1 MKLIEGKYAAAKVF
15 TDNIEESASQ
25 QILALCNQ
33 SFVDGCKIRIMPDV
47 HAGTGCVIGF
57 TADLGNKIIPSIVGV
72 DIGCLD
78 KDTEILTPRG
88 WVKISEYCGD
98 KILVYDKLTDKAFFD
113 LPYAYIKTPCD
124 KFYHFHTLKGLDQM
138 LSPEHKMLLWCGHN
152 QKGYQQEIGLA
163 EEIVHKLRGLKKADN
178 YHVKATFSYEG
189 SSIDISDTMIR
200 ILVMISADGRVHYNE
215 NTNKTYVEM
224 HFKKERKV
232 SRCKQLLESEKL
244 SFKSSVGK
252 DGSTYI
258 WFTLNGEISKSLCM
272 FYGASKNQLAV
283 VIDEIYRWDG
293 TIDEKRNHK
302 SYCSVVKG
310 NADVVQFALAANG
323 IRCGISKIVPK
334 NPKHSPVYVTYETKN
349 EYVGLIPNIDEV
361 QSVDG
366 YKYCFTTSTGFFI
379 IRRNNCISITGNCGM
394 LVAELG
400 KNYIDLK
407 KLDDVIHARIPA
419 GMAVHEKP
427 TLEENFLYNLTCK
440 DFLHNID
447 WIIRSLGTL
456 GGGNHFIELDEDDGD
471 NQYLVIHTGS
481 RNLGKQVAEYYQN
494 VAISNLKGKNKKKE
508 AVDALINQLKAEGRE
523 KEISQKLSELD
534 FKFPDIPNELCYL
547 EGKDREAYLHDMKI
561 CQNFAT
567 MNRLHIMNEILNG
580 VGLQEKIPEIHF
592 FQTVHNYIDMSDN
605 IIRKGSVSAKK
616 GERLIIPL
624 NMKDGSLICIGKG
637 NPDWNCSAPHG
648 AGRMYSRAAAK
659 KAFSIDEFKK
669 QMDGIYSTSVNE
681 DTLDECPMAYKPS
694 QEIIDAISPTVEII
708 NHIKPVY
715 NFKAGE

>member
-1 MKLIEGKYAAAKVF
+1 MKLIDGKYATAKVF

-25 QILALCNQ
+25 QILSLCNQ

-57 TADLGNKIIPSIVGV
+57 TADLGNKVIPSIVGV
-72 DIGCLD
+72 DIGC
-78 KDTEILTPRG
+78 
-88 WVKISEYCGD
+88 
-98 KILVYDKLTDKAFFD
+98 
-113 LPYAYIKTPCD
+113 
-124 KFYHFHTLKGLDQM
+124 
-138 LSPEHKMLLWCGHN
+138 
-152 QKGYQQEIGLA
+152 
-163 EEIVHKLRGLKKADN
+163 
-178 YHVKATFSYEG
+178 
-189 SSIDISDTMIR
+189 
-200 ILVMISADGRVHYNE
+200 
-215 NTNKTYVEM
+215 
-224 HFKKERKV
+224 
-232 SRCKQLLESEKL
+232 
-244 SFKSSVGK
+244 
-252 DGSTYI
+252 
-258 WFTLNGEISKSLCM
+258 
-272 FYGASKNQLAV
+272 
-283 VIDEIYRWDG
+283 
-293 TIDEKRNHK
+293 
-302 SYCSVVKG
+302 
-310 NADVVQFALAANG
+310 
-323 IRCGISKIVPK
+323 
-334 NPKHSPVYVTYETKN
+334 
-349 EYVGLIPNIDEV
+349 
-361 QSVDG
+361 
-366 YKYCFTTSTGFFI
+366 
-379 IRRNNCISITGNCGM
+379 GM

-400 KNYIDLK
+400 KNHIDPK
-407 KLDDVIHARIPA
+407 KLDEVIHGRVPA
-419 GMAVHEKP
+419 GMAVHEEP
-427 TLEENFLYNLTCK
+427 TLEENFLDDLTCK
-440 DFLHNID
+440 DSLHNID
-447 WIIRSLGTL
+447 RIVRSLGTL
-456 GGGNHFIELDEDDGD
+456 GGGNHFIELDKDEDD

-494 VAISNLKGKNKKKE
+494 VATSNLKGKNKKKE

-523 KEISQKLSELD
+523 KEISQKLSELN

-648 AGRMYSRAAAK
+648 AGRMYSRVAAK

-681 DTLDECPMAYKPS
+681 GTLDECPMAYKPA

>member
-1 MKLIEGKYAAAKVF
+1 MKLIEGKYASAKVF

-25 QILALCNQ
+25 QILTLCNQ

-57 TADLGNKIIPSIVGV
+57 TADLGDKAVPSLVGV
-72 DIGCLD
+72 DQG
-78 KDTEILTPRG
+78 
-88 WVKISEYCGD
+88 
-98 KILVYDKLTDKAFFD
+98 
-113 LPYAYIKTPCD
+113 
-124 KFYHFHTLKGLDQM
+124 
-138 LSPEHKMLLWCGHN
+138 
-152 QKGYQQEIGLA
+152 
-163 EEIVHKLRGLKKADN
+163 
-178 YHVKATFSYEG
+178 
-189 SSIDISDTMIR
+189 
-200 ILVMISADGRVHYNE
+200 
-215 NTNKTYVEM
+215 
-224 HFKKERKV
+224 
-232 SRCKQLLESEKL
+232 
-244 SFKSSVGK
+244 
-252 DGSTYI
+252 
-258 WFTLNGEISKSLCM
+258 
-272 FYGASKNQLAV
+272 
-283 VIDEIYRWDG
+283 
-293 TIDEKRNHK
+293 
-302 SYCSVVKG
+302 
-310 NADVVQFALAANG
+310 
-323 IRCGISKIVPK
+323 
-334 NPKHSPVYVTYETKN
+334 
-349 EYVGLIPNIDEV
+349 
-361 QSVDG
+361 
-366 YKYCFTTSTGFFI
+366 
-379 IRRNNCISITGNCGM
+379 CGM

-400 KNYIDLK
+400 KNHIDPK
-407 KLDDVIHARIPA
+407 KLDGVIHERVPA

-427 TLEENFLYNLTCK
+427 TLEENFLDNLTCK

-447 WIIRSLGTL
+447 WIVRSLGTL
-456 GGGNHFIELDEDDGD
+456 GGGNHFIELDKDED
-471 NQYLVIHTGS
+471 NNEYLVIHTGS
-481 RNLGKQVAEYYQN
+481 RNLGKQVAEHHQN

-508 AVDALINQLKAEGRE
+508 AIDALIKQLKAEGRE
-523 KEISQKLSELD
+523 KEISQKISELN

-616 GERLIIPL
+616 GEKLIIPL

-648 AGRMYSRAAAK
+648 AGRMYSRVAAK
-659 KAFSIDEFKK
+659 KAFSVDEFKE

-681 DTLDECPMAYKPS
+681 DTLDECPMAYKPA

>member
-1 MKLIEGKYAAAKVF
+1 MKLIDGKYATAKVF

-25 QILALCNQ
+25 QILSLCNQ

-57 TADLGNKIIPSIVGV
+57 TADLGNKVIPSIVGV
-72 DIGCLD
+72 DIGC
-78 KDTEILTPRG
+78 
-88 WVKISEYCGD
+88 
-98 KILVYDKLTDKAFFD
+98 
-113 LPYAYIKTPCD
+113 
-124 KFYHFHTLKGLDQM
+124 
-138 LSPEHKMLLWCGHN
+138 
-152 QKGYQQEIGLA
+152 
-163 EEIVHKLRGLKKADN
+163 
-178 YHVKATFSYEG
+178 
-189 SSIDISDTMIR
+189 
-200 ILVMISADGRVHYNE
+200 
-215 NTNKTYVEM
+215 
-224 HFKKERKV
+224 
-232 SRCKQLLESEKL
+232 
-244 SFKSSVGK
+244 
-252 DGSTYI
+252 
-258 WFTLNGEISKSLCM
+258 
-272 FYGASKNQLAV
+272 
-283 VIDEIYRWDG
+283 
-293 TIDEKRNHK
+293 
-302 SYCSVVKG
+302 
-310 NADVVQFALAANG
+310 
-323 IRCGISKIVPK
+323 
-334 NPKHSPVYVTYETKN
+334 
-349 EYVGLIPNIDEV
+349 
-361 QSVDG
+361 
-366 YKYCFTTSTGFFI
+366 
-379 IRRNNCISITGNCGM
+379 GM

-400 KNYIDLK
+400 KNHIDPK
-407 KLDDVIHARIPA
+407 KLDEVIHGRVPA
-419 GMAVHEKP
+419 GMVVHEEP
-427 TLEENFLYNLTCK
+427 TLEENFLDDLTCK
-440 DFLHNID
+440 DSLHNID
-447 WIIRSLGTL
+447 RIVRSLGTL
-456 GGGNHFIELDEDDGD
+456 GGGNHFIELDEDDND

-523 KEISQKLSELD
+523 KEISQKLSELN

-592 FQTVHNYIDMSDN
+592 FQTAHNYIDMSDN

-616 GERLIIPL
+616 GERLIIPI

-648 AGRMYSRAAAK
+648 AGRMYSRVAAK

-681 DTLDECPMAYKPS
+681 GTLDECPMAYKPA